1 MSKKA
6 ATADLGNA
14 VINVIEASPE
24 PIGQAPDQVEEIHNE
39 EPVPRSRKQS
49 RQCDELELDEWI
61 DDAWNMETIYNPSFN
76 LILRSLKSIDLIRDR
91 DFLEQTR
98 EYLVARRDIA
108 KSHLDDAGRLQ
119 DLKRYVRFQ
128 AKVSVNDILLS
139 NDTLESRRR
148 IRAKRRVKSSS

>member
-1 MSKKA
+1 MSKNA
-6 ATADLGNA
+6 ATDDFGNA
-14 VINVIEASPE
+14 VIEASPE
-24 PIGQAPDQVEEIHNE
+24 PIGPAPDQVEEIPSE
-39 EPVPRSRKQS
+39 EPVPRSRKESCQWDAS
-49 RQCDELELDEWI
+49 EVDEWI

-76 LILRSLKSIDLIRDR
+76 LILRSLRSIDLIRDR

-98 EYLVARRDIA
+98 EYLMARRDIA

-128 AKVSVNDILLS
+128 AKVSVIDILLS
-139 NDTLESRRR
+139 NDTLETRQR